1 MIFLSTL
8 LLSLFITL
16 TLIPIFRRLALR
28 VHALDFP
35 NERKVHTSPV
45 PKSGGL
51 AMAVGTLIPVIFWPQ
66 GDALIR
72 SIVIGAGIVV
82 LFGLLDDFKDVSYRV
97 KFAGQ
102 VLAALVVIFYGGL
115 KIQTLG
121 MLLPDEVCLP
131 NWLAIPLTLVVIV
144 GVTNAVNLSDGLD
157 GLAGGIS
164 MLSFALIGYLAY
176 RSESTLIALL
186 SFAMVGAIF
195 GFLRFNTYPA
205 NIFMGDAGSQL
216 LGFAAITLSLGLTQN
231 NGPLS
236 PLLPLILLG
245 FPVLDTLT
253 VMLERVAQGRSPFVA
268 DKNHFHHKL
277 LRLGLFH
284 TEAVVLIYA
293 VQAFLVISAFVFRFY
308 SEWLLLGL
316 YIVFSGLILA
326 AFFVAE
332 KTGWG
337 FRRYD
342 FLDTFVKGKLRVLK
356 DKNIVIKVSFRLVA
370 YGTSCLFVFSCLVPG
385 GVPPY
390 LGLSALGL
398 ALFMVL
404 SWYFRRA
411 FMAYAIR
418 ISLYLSI
425 PFVLYLGEVDIIPLM
440 TPRALQIYH
449 FSFGILVAL
458 SLLTMK
464 FTRRTR
470 GFKTTPMDFLILFIA
485 LVVPNL
491 PDFAAGGIEH
501 MGLIAVKMI
510 AFFFSYEVL
519 IGELRGEVGKLG
531 IATIGALVVLGLK
544 GVVQL

>member
-8 LLSLFITL
+8 LLSLFITI
-16 TLIPIFRRLALR
+16 TLIPVFRRLAIR

-51 AMAVGTLIPVIFWPQ
+51 AMAVGTLIPVVLWPQ
-66 GDALIR
+66 GNELIR
-72 SIVIGAGIVV
+72 SIIVGAGIVV
-82 LFGLLDDFKDVSYRV
+82 VFGILDDFKDLGYKA
-97 KFAGQ
+97 KFSGQ
-102 VLAALVVIFYGGL
+102 VIAALVVILYGGI
-115 KIQTLG
+115 KIQCLG
-121 MLLPDEVCLP
+121 MLLPDDACIP

-176 RSESTLIALL
+176 RSGNIPIAVL

-205 NIFMGDAGSQL
+205 NVFMGDAGSQL
-216 LGFAAITLSLGLTQN
+216 LGFAAISLSLGLTQ
-231 NGPLS
+231 GGGALS

-253 VMLERVAQGRSPFVA
+253 VMLERLAQGRSPFVA

-284 TEAVVLIYA
+284 TEAVVLIYV
-293 VQAFLVISAFVFRFY
+293 VQAFLVISAFALRFY

-316 YIVFSGLILA
+316 YMVFSGVILTG
-326 AFFVAE
+326 FFVAE
-332 KTGWG
+332 KTGWR
-337 FRRYD
+337 FKRYD
-342 FLDTFVKGKLRVLK
+342 FLDQAVKGKLKILK
-356 DKNIVIKVSFRLVA
+356 DRYVFIKVTFRFVA
-370 YGTSCLFVFSCLVPG
+370 YGTPLLFLFSCLMPKEVPS
-385 GVPPY
+385 Y
-390 LGLSALGL
+390 LGFASLGL
-398 ALFMVL
+398 VVVLLLVRLFKR
-404 SWYFRRA
+404 S
-411 FMAYAIR
+411 FMAHALR

-425 PFVLYLGEVDIIPLM
+425 PFVVYLGEAAFIPMM
-440 TPRALQIYH
+440 TQQSIQIYNL
-449 FSFGILVAL
+449 SFGALVGF
-458 SLLTMK
+458 SILTMK
-464 FTRRTR
+464 FTRRTK
-470 GFKTTPMDFLILFIA
+470 GFRTTPMDFLILFIA

-491 PDFAAGGIEH
+491 PDFAAGIEH
-501 MGLIAVKMI
+501 MGMIAVKMI

-519 IGELRGEVGKLG
+519 IGELRGETRKLAVGTVVAL
-531 IATIGALVVLGLK
+531 LVVGVK
-544 GVVQL
+544 GVV